1 MPEKHRADAI
11 PPSVAALL
19 AMTTIPRPKP
29 SQFKRRTSSS
39 RSMSIDELVNEW
51 KSDDSPGRS
60 FGSSPSLHV
69 LLEDLDELDPRSAS
83 SPEVGQESREYLHTR
98 STSSDSVP
106 SLEADD
112 RSLLSL
118 GSPSTPGSL
127 HSRRS
132 SSNLRKDLPRSQPA
146 RGEDCG
152 SNHPLVS
159 LPASDEEEEDLVM
172 PNSRSRASTPKPKFS
187 FKSNLTT
194 SLQALKSA
202 ALSSLSSLKSLP
214 APPSR
219 DRRLLPGAGASP
231 MADDM
236 LWSHP
241 FLFPRFS
248 PEVRPDI
255 RGTPTEAQRRYLN
268 PTPLTFE
275 EQEAPFQQAL
285 HAPFLEEELGDVPTI
300 QLQTY
305 SRGKG
310 RNRSKRSESPDPN
323 SEAGRALAGA
333 ATARQREPRENSDFL
348 RVVVLEMNMRR
359 EGKLE
364 MGRARIWLPP
374 RQEVEYEQ
382 SRIGSKKVPRRWVG
396 VSAD

>member
-1 MPEKHRADAI
+1 
-11 PPSVAALL
+11 
-19 AMTTIPRPKP
+19 
-29 SQFKRRTSSS
+29 
-39 RSMSIDELVNEW
+39 MSIDELVNEW

-69 LLEDLDELDPRSAS
+69 LLEDLDVLDPRSAS
-83 SPEVGQESREYLHTR
+83 SPEASQESREYMHTR

-112 RSLLSL
+112 RSLLSI

-127 HSRRS
+127 HSRKS
-132 SSNLRKDLPRSQPA
+132 NSNLKKDLPRSQPA
-146 RGEDCG
+146 RGEECG
-152 SNHPLVS
+152 MNHPLIS
-159 LPASDEEEEDLVM
+159 LPSSDENEDLVIST
-172 PNSRSRASTPKPKFS
+172 PGSRASTPKPKFS

-214 APPSR
+214 APPSG
-219 DRRLLPGAGASP
+219 DRRLLLGAGASP

-310 RNRSKRSESPDPN
+310 RNRSKRSETPDPN
-323 SEAGRALAGA
+323 SEAGRALAGAAA

-382 SRIGSKKVPRRWVG
+382 SATGSKRVPRRWVG
-396 VSAD
+396 VSAN